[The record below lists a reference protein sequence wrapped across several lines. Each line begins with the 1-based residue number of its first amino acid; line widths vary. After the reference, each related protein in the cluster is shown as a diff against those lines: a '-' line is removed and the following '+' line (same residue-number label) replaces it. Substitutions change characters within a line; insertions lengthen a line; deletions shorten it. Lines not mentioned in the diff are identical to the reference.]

1 MTGIGESPEQPD
13 WPAGENGPSRSS
25 ATAWWTFS
33 GARPT
38 SDGMWTLSV
47 AWWELVVRSI
57 IVYGVLIVLLRITGK
72 RQVGQLAPFDLVLLL
87 VLSNAVQNA
96 MNGGDNSVTGGII
109 SAVTL
114 IGLNYTVG
122 YLTFRS
128 KRLEVLLEGQPEVL
142 FHNGKLF
149 EKVMARA
156 QLTHHELHAALRQ
169 EGCVSVADV
178 HCAILE
184 NNGTITVHQRPAASP
199 PEIGRAHV

>member
-1 MTGIGESPEQPD
+1 
-13 WPAGENGPSRSS
+13 
-25 ATAWWTFS
+25 
-33 GARPT
+33 
-38 SDGMWTLSV
+38 MWTLSV
-47 AWWELVVRSI
+47 AWWELIVRSI
-57 IVYGVLIVLLRITGK
+57 IVYAVLMVLLRITGK

-96 MNGGDNSVTGGII
+96 MNGGDNSVLGGVI

-114 IGLNYTVG
+114 VTLNFALG
-122 YLTFRS
+122 YLTYRS
-128 KRLEVLLEGQPEVL
+128 KRLELLIEGQPEVL
-142 FHNGKLF
+142 IHNGKLF

-156 QLTHHELHAALRQ
+156 QLTHHELNAALRQ

-199 PEIGRAHV
+199 PAK

>member
-1 MTGIGESPEQPD
+1 
-13 WPAGENGPSRSS
+13 
-25 ATAWWTFS
+25 
-33 GARPT
+33 
-38 SDGMWTLSV
+38 MWTLSV
-47 AWWELVVRSI
+47 TWWELIVRSV

-96 MNGGDNSVTGGII
+96 MNGGDNSVIGGII

-122 YLTFRS
+122 YLTYRS

-142 FHNGKLF
+142 IHNGKLF

-156 QLTHHELHAALRQ
+156 QLTHHELNAALRQ
-169 EGCVSVADV
+169 EGCVSVTDV

-184 NNGTITVHQRPAASP
+184 NNGTITVHQRSATSP
-199 PEIGRAHV
+199 PAR